1 MIALHL
7 TKKSAVRVEYEENR
21 YDVPYWYKHA
31 CKNDLY
37 QEPDLLVPHDVRHHV
52 EGCSSYKHNFKDVEL
67 VKYIVFFLL
76 KAANCNLE
84 LVKSFE

>member
-1 MIALHL
+1 M
-7 TKKSAVRVEYEENR
+7 RVKYEENG

-37 QEPDLLVPHDVRHHV
+37 QEPDLLVPHHESHHI
-52 EGCSSYKHNFKDVEL
+52 ESCSSYKHNFEDVEL
-67 VKYIVFFLL
+67 VKDIFFLLL

-84 LVKSFE
+84 FVKFLE